1 MLPMAFGAA
10 AMLGLVFA
18 FAPEGPTQAKKD
30 SAKTDKAN
38 KVAKKVPEPEI
49 NTEAKFKDVMVGNV
63 GGIEQVTYINEQIEK
78 AWKENKVAPS
88 ARCTDH
94 EFIRRASLDIIGRI
108 ATLKEIDIFLADPA
122 ERRRS
127 LLIERLLKSPEFGE
141 NFGNLWTVMLLTRT
155 GAQKVHQDQMRE
167 WLAEQFNTP
176 TKNGWA

>member
-1 MLPMAFGAA
+1 MSISSSVYRWRRMAPLGLGAG

-18 FAPEGPTQAKKD
+18 FAPDAPAQAKKD
-30 SAKTDKAN
+30 DPKADKAE
-38 KVAKKVPEPEI
+38 KAAKKVPEPEI

-88 ARCTDH
+88 ARCTDY

-108 ATLKEIDIFLADPA
+108 ATLKEIDTFLADPA

-127 LLIERLLKSPEFGE
+127 LLIERLL
-141 NFGNLWTVMLLTRT
+141 
-155 GAQKVHQDQMRE
+155 
-167 WLAEQFNTP
+167 
-176 TKNGWA
+176 